1 MSIKIR
7 VGIVGASG
15 YTGYEL
21 IRWLL
26 DHPQAEVV
34 TVMASEGSPDRRIEE
49 VHPPLRSLLDMPC
62 QGYQT
67 DQLARA
73 GLDAVFTA
81 TPNEV
86 SEKIVPDLLE
96 TGVKVIDLSG
106 AFRLKDPAQYP
117 RWYGFKHGSPGL
129 LDQAVYGLPE
139 IEATAVAKA
148 TLVANPG
155 CYPTSALLPL
165 IPLVRLG
172 LADASQPIICD
183 AKSGVS
189 GAGKA
194 VNLGNIFV
202 EVNESFKAY
211 QVLSH
216 RHAPEIRQ
224 GLPLDPKQSLLFVP
238 HLLPVNRGILSTI
251 YIGLTRPVT
260 HDEVGAVYR
269 NAYRDKPFVRLYEH
283 GKLPELKYVN
293 GSNYCDI
300 GWVVSEDGRHL
311 VLVSAIDNLI
321 KGAAGQAIQNLNL
334 MFGLAETVGLLPRH
348 RSPLEQPE
356 NAIRH

>member
-1 MSIKIR
+1 MATKVR

-21 IRWLL
+21 IRLLL
-26 DHPQAEVV
+26 DHPAVEIGAI
-34 TVMASEGSPDRRIEE
+34 MASEGSPSRPIAD
-49 VHPPLRSLLDMPC
+49 VHPALRARLDVPC
-62 QGYQT
+62 EGYQ
-67 DQLARA
+67 LEKIARA
-73 GLDAVFTA
+73 RLSVVCTA

-86 SEKIVPDLLE
+86 SEKIVPEILQ
-96 TGVKVIDLSG
+96 TGAKVIDLSG

-117 RWYGFKHGSPGL
+117 RWYGFEHGAPEWL
-129 LDQAVYGLPE
+129 RRAVYGLTE
-139 IEATAVAKA
+139 VNDRAIAGA

-155 CYPTSALLPL
+155 CYPTAALLPL
-165 IPLVRLG
+165 IPLAG
-172 LADASQPIICD
+172 LIDASQAIICD

-194 VNLGNIFV
+194 VSLSNLFV

-211 QVLSH
+211 QILSH

-224 GLPLDPKQSLLFVP
+224 ELPLDPQQEFLFVP
-238 HLLPVNRGILSTI
+238 HLLPVSRGILATI
-251 YIGLTRPVT
+251 YVRLTRGVA
-260 HDEVGAVYR
+260 HEEVAAIYR
-269 NAYRDKPFVRLYEH
+269 RAYGGKPFVRIYER
-283 GKLPELKYVN
+283 GQTPELKYVN

-300 GWVVSEDGRHL
+300 GWVLGEDGRRL

-321 KGAAGQAIQNLNL
+321 KGAAGQAVQNLNW
-334 MFGLAETVGLLPRH
+334 MCGFPESAGLAPSPRI
-348 RSPLEQPE
+348 PAEQPE